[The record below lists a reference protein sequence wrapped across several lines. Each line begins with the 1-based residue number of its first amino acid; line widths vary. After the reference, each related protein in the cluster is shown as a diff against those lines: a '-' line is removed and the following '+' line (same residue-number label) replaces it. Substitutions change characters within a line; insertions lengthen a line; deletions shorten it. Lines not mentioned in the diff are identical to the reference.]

1 MGEIVPFLR
10 DPKILEIRR
19 KSSRGS
25 FLISLFRLL
34 FVIFTDKWD
43 ILTN

>member
-10 DPKILEIRR
+10 DPKIRR

-25 FLISLFRLL
+25 FLISLFRVL
-34 FVIFTDKWD
+34 FVIFMDKWD